1 MRGKKIVTL
10 EQIVLLALVGTLA
23 LSAAMVQEN
32 WRMEIRLAL
41 AGFALFVFAVTITAL
56 IVWIQWAWTAVE
68 ERRAEIAA
76 NTPQARLAFEL
87 SRCSPEQ
94 LAVMGKFSQVIQLA
108 DVDADVT
115 PIPYWPLIGGGQT
128 TKAFIERLIGQG
140 DANFMPSIRDLDD
153 ADREEARQV
162 FADFIQRGWL
172 TPARGNRPACWLNRA
187 EAINQIFGGN
197 NE

>member
-56 IVWIQWAWTAVE
+56 IVWIQFAWGEVFE
-68 ERRAEIAA
+68 G
-76 NTPQARLAFEL
+76 NPQIRLLNAL
-87 SRCSPEQ
+87 AKLNDSQ
-94 LAVMGKFSQVIQLA
+94 LAALGQYQQVVQIAQG
-108 DVDADVT
+108 DADVI
-115 PIPYWPLIGGGQT
+115 PIPYWPLMGGGKT

-153 ADREEARQV
+153 GDREEARQV

-172 TPARGNRPACWLNRA
+172 SPARGNRPACWIDRNS
-187 EAINQIFGGN
+187 AIAQIFGGN
-197 NE
+197 NG